1 MLQLLNRP
9 ATAHMLG
16 HGDLHAVDGQ
26 ARDVRGEA
34 GDTPAADLVIGLLE
48 LGDAKPPPGG
58 LHGVAV
64 EEDVLGR
71 QLDVAAIRSCT
82 DLYVIG

>member
-1 MLQLLNRP
+1 MLQLLDRP

-16 HGDLHAVDGQ
+16 LGDLHAVDGQ

-34 GDTPAADLVIGLLE
+34 GDTHAADLVVAVLE
-48 LGDAKPPPGG
+48 LGDAQPPPGG
-58 LHGVAV
+58 LHGLAV
-64 EEDVLGR
+64 EEDVLRR

-82 DLYVIG
+82 DLYVTC